1 MNTLTQDTTATAR
14 DEWSGLLDPD
24 ERIIWQGQP
33 SGRVRLEFESVFS
46 VVFMA
51 VWTSIPLFMLISA
64 PESAFLLVPVLFV
77 GIGAYFF
84 VGQHFWA
91 AYLRRRTFYTLTNRR
106 AFIGRS
112 RFGQRTLDSFPI
124 TESTN
129 LQLDEGRARAV
140 WFGTLDGRQMF
151 SNKRE
156 RPIGFERLDDPR
168 AVYQLL
174 RQVQR
179 GDA

>member
-1 MNTLTQDTTATAR
+1 MTATATV
-14 DEWSGLLDPD
+14 DDDWQGLLDPD

-33 SGRVRLEFESVFS
+33 SRRVQLEFESVFS
-46 VVFMA
+46 VIFMA
-51 VWTSIPLFMLISA
+51 VWTGIPLFALITQPGSA
-64 PESAFLLVPVLFV
+64 VLIIPVLFV

-91 AYLRRRTFYTLTNRR
+91 AFQRRRTFYTLTNTR
-106 AFIGRS
+106 AFIGHAALT
-112 RFGQRTLDSFPI
+112 GRTLDSYPI
-124 TESTN
+124 TQDTP

-140 WFGTLDGRQMF
+140 WFATGPKTHMF
-151 SNKRE
+151 SNARTA
-156 RPIGFERLDDPR
+156 PIGFQRLDDPR

-174 RQVQR
+174 RNVQR

>member
-1 MNTLTQDTTATAR
+1 MMATDALAPPQ
-14 DEWSGLLDPD
+14 DEWAGLLDPD
-24 ERIIWQGQP
+24 ERVIWQGQP
-33 SGRVRLEFESVFS
+33 SGRVQLEFESAFS
-46 VVFMA
+46 VLFMV
-51 VWTSIPLFMLISA
+51 VWTAIPLFALIAQPQSA
-64 PESAFLLVPVLFV
+64 LLIVPVLFV

-91 AYLRRRTFYTLTNRR
+91 AYLRRRTFYTLTNKR

-112 RFGQRTLDSFPI
+112 TFANRTLDSFPI
-124 TESTN
+124 TEATT
-129 LQLDEGRARAV
+129 LQLDEGRACAV
-140 WFGTLDGRQMF
+140 WFSTGAQSKMF
-151 SNKRE
+151 SNSKE
-156 RPIGFERLDDPR
+156 GPIGFERLDDPR